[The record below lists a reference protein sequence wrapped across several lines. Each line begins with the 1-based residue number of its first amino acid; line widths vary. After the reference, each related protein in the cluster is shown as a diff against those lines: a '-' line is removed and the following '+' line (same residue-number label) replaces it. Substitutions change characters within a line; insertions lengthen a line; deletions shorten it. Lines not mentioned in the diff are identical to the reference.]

1 MSRELR
7 LAYGLGPF
15 IRYLDS
21 QGIDVDHLLDRAGI
35 PRLAIDEPSCQISLE
50 QEIAFTLA
58 ALRRIPASDA
68 GLRVG
73 QTYHLNLFGVLGL
86 AASACDDVQS
96 TLRLFFEHPLLAWG
110 MFELSL
116 WRDERH
122 AWLQIEDRVDLGD
135 CRGFFAERDITCF
148 VTVLR
153 DLLGRE
159 VRPVRVAFAH
169 AARGPEAPY
178 RRFFGCEVV
187 FSAPAAGILMDA
199 RVLEMPLPQANE
211 TSRRLFEAQCRALS
225 RTLEAPSDYAELV
238 RRWLRRSTPIG
249 SIRDIA
255 AALALNERTLQR
267 RLAAEGTSFTA
278 LLREI
283 RLERSRQYL
292 QLRHMSL
299 QDIAER
305 LGYRDSVAF
314 CHAYKEWTGQA
325 PRGSTHRTH
334 ASEAPACAACRPA
347 GSNHGPGPLRRVGR
361 RAGGREA

>member
-1 MSRELR
+1 MNRSILKESSPLRGGWCIDSSLMSRELR

-21 QGIDVDHLLDRAGI
+21 QSIDIELLLDRAGI

-58 ALRRIPASDA
+58 ALQRIPSPDA

-73 QTYHLNLFGVLGL
+73 QSYHLNMFGVLGL
-86 AASACDDVQS
+86 AASACDDLLS
-96 TLRLFFEHPLLAWG
+96 SLRLFFGHPLLAWG

-148 VTVLR
+148 ITVLR

-169 AARGPEAPY
+169 EAGGSQAPY
-178 RRFFGCEVV
+178 RRFFGCEVA

-199 RVLEMPLPQANE
+199 RALEMPLPQANE
-211 TSRRLFEAQCRALS
+211 TSRRMFEAQCRALS
-225 RTLEAPSDYAELV
+225 RTLEAPSDHAEIV
-238 RRWLRRSTPIG
+238 RRWLRRSTPVG
-249 SIRDIA
+249 TIRDIA
-255 AALALNERTLQR
+255 AALAMNERTLQR

-325 PRGSTHRTH
+325 PRGSAPRAH
-334 ASEAPACAACRPA
+334 ARGTAT
-347 GSNHGPGPLRRVGR
+347 
-361 RAGGREA
+361 